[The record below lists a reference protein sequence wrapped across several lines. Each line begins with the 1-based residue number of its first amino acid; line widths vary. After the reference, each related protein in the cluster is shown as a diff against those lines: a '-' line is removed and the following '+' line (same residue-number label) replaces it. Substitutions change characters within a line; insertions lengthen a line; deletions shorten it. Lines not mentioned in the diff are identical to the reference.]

1 MSFTINKKRSN
12 ARHRLRKNSSV
23 RDVCIH
29 GVCRLGRALWFTDS
43 LSGAFILPCCRSPVW
58 WIAGSFD
65 ASWCIL
71 VNRRARS
78 LSYRQSRSLAR
89 LLTNNGFEARFSN
102 CTRSDTRVEGRT
114 WCHPSAGMINPVLIP
129 EPLIYC
135 REQCCSTH
143 FTAHLTTKYT
153 CILQLNWT
161 ECKLYWPT
169 DGRVGVWIV
178 WRKFIWERGSFGGHV
193 ACRLQHNRL

>member
-1 MSFTINKKRSN
+1 M
-12 ARHRLRKNSSV
+12 RLR
-23 RDVCIH
+23 
-29 GVCRLGRALWFTDS
+29 
-43 LSGAFILPCCRSPVW
+43 
-58 WIAGSFD
+58 D
-65 ASWCIL
+65 AIL

-161 ECKLYWPT
+161 ECKLYWPRRRLNRMKEVHM
-169 DGRVGVWIV
+169 GAGVV
-178 WRKFIWERGSFGGHV
+178 WGSRSVQTTTQQNVKFFSKRFRDSCCVHAVYGNREAWLNHHAAFKTGLFRLRWVYTCLCYTARNGG
-193 ACRLQHNRL
+193 